1 MKEIANNILWT
12 NYSEDP
18 WQSLSIRY
26 VPDLPF
32 SKAFYTSCMNCS
44 HTSDLLP
51 EYAAPKETID
61 VQRKIEE

>member
-51 EYAAPKETID
+51 EYAAP
-61 VQRKIEE
+61 